1 MALYTSANLLY
12 SASSPVS
19 TEMDDHL
26 WVYPGQPS
34 SDAEDVDKGGHCLE
48 APECQRPVLWEKS
61 NLIV

>member
-48 APECQRPVLWEKS
+48 APECQRPVL
-61 NLIV
+61 